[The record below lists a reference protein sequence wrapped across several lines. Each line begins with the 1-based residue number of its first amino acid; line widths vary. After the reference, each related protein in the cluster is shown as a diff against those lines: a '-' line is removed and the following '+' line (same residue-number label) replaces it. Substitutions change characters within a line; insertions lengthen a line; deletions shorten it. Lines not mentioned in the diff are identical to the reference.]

1 MKRRFQWELYDE
13 AHYNLSFLAN
23 DPYKSILQLVGCN
36 REGMSLTR
44 IIQTCKIQFK
54 TPGLMEDAVNTL
66 CRQGYMSRYGTKVEL
81 MGGHIAEREY
91 FKVNW
96 EVLKQINNVLK
107 RLP

>member
-1 MKRRFQWELYDE
+1 MKRRFQWDLYEE

-36 REGMSLTR
+36 REGMSLNR
-44 IIQTCKIQFK
+44 ITQTCKIQFT
-54 TPGLMEDAVNTL
+54 TPGLMEQAVEEL
-66 CRQGYMSRYGTKVEL
+66 CKQGLMSKHLVRIEL
-81 MGGHIAEREY
+81 IQHIKEREY